1 MSGTHAGSVASPF
14 RQPKAVFAVAFA
26 CVVSFMG
33 IGLVD
38 PILPA
43 ISHELH
49 ASPSEVT
56 LLFTSYLV
64 VTAVAMLITNWVS
77 SRIGAKK
84 TLIAGLIL
92 IVVFSALAGAS
103 PSING
108 IIGFRAGWGVG
119 NALFIATSLAVIV
132 ASASG
137 GFAGAI
143 VLYETALGVGIA
155 VGPLLGGTLGE
166 LSWRGPFYGVA
177 VLMAIALIATI
188 VLVEPTPK
196 PAQKTSLSAPL
207 RALKHRGLLTMSLTA
222 LCYNWGFFTVLGYA
236 PFPMNLSPIKLGLV
250 FTGWGIF
257 VALFAVFGAPRL
269 QASLGIAKTMY
280 ANLAA
285 FAVVVLVIAIWTTDR
300 AVLIPAVIISGVF
313 IGVNNTITTQAVM
326 TVSPVE
332 KPVAS
337 AAYGF
342 VRFIGGG
349 LAPYAAG
356 RLVLA
361 VNIHFPFYIGVGAI
375 LLGIV
380 ILSTAHG
387 LLTQAERVQSEQV
400 AAATAPAA
408 TAPAAAGAG
417 PAEAVRAD
425 GARADAGPDAALI
438 PVEGNAVLAEPGAGV
453 ILAAVDASP
462 VAALVT
468 EAAAVLAAGR
478 REVVHVVH
486 TQEEAAAG
494 GVAIDGETLDA
505 VRAMVR
511 GHLDRLAARNV
522 PAEGQILLH
531 AADHGAAGRMVAEY
545 ANTVGASTIVVGA
558 PSHGG
563 LTALVDGS
571 ASRELWRHARSDIL
585 VVNPDAPRTRDEP
598 SDRADAELLRG

>member
-1 MSGTHAGSVASPF
+1 LSSTHAGSVASPF

-92 IVVFSALAGAS
+92 IVLFSAAAGAS
-103 PSING
+103 PSINA

-155 VGPLLGGTLGE
+155 IGPLLGGTLGE
-166 LSWRGPFYGVA
+166 ISWRGPFYGVA
-177 VLMAIALIATI
+177 GLMSIALIATI
-188 VLVEPTPK
+188 VLVEPLPK
-196 PAQKTSLSAPL
+196 PAHTTGLSAPL

-236 PFPMNLSPIKLGLV
+236 PFPMALSPIKLGLV

-257 VALFAVFGAPRL
+257 VAIFAVFGAPRL

-285 FAVVVLVIAIWTTDR
+285 FAIVVLVIAIWTTDR
-300 AVLIPAVIISGVF
+300 AVLIPAVIISGIF
-313 IGVNNTITTQAVM
+313 IGVNNTVTTQAVM

-337 AAYGF
+337 AAYSF

-356 RLVLA
+356 RMVLA
-361 VNIHFPFYIGVGAI
+361 VNIHFPFYIAVGTI
-375 LLGIV
+375 LLGIA
-380 ILSTAHG
+380 ILTTAHG
-387 LLTQAERVQSEQV
+387 LLTQAERVQVEQV
-400 AAATAPAA
+400 TGSSAAEPAS
-408 TAPAAAGAG
+408 PG
-417 PAEAVRAD
+417 PV
-425 GARADAGPDAALI
+425 GALI
-438 PVEGNAVLAEPGAGV
+438 PVDANAETAEPGARV

-468 EAAAVLAAGR
+468 EAAGGLAADHGG
-478 REVVHVVH
+478 VVHVVH
-486 TQEEAAAG
+486 TQEEATAG
-494 GVAIDGETLDA
+494 DVAIDGESLDA
-505 VRAMVR
+505 ARAVVRNQ
-511 GHLDRLAARNV
+511 LDRLAARHV
-522 PAEGQILLH
+522 PAEGHLLLH

-558 PSHGG
+558 PTHGG
-563 LTALVDGS
+563 LPALMDDS
-571 ASRELWRHARSDIL
+571 ATRGLSRLARSNVL
-585 VVNPDAPRTRDEP
+585 VVNPDAPAGVP
-598 SDRADAELLRG
+598 AEDLWGELAKD

>member
-1 MSGTHAGSVASPF
+1 MSGPHTGSVASPF
-14 RQPKAVFAVAFA
+14 RQPKAVFAVALA

-43 ISHELH
+43 ISHQLH

-77 SRIGAKK
+77 SRLGAKK

-103 PSING
+103 PSINA

-155 VGPLLGGTLGE
+155 IGPLLGGTLGE
-166 LSWRGPFYGVA
+166 ISWRGPFFGVS
-177 VLMAIALIATI
+177 VLMAIALIATV

-196 PAQKTSLSAPL
+196 PAHKTSLSAPL
-207 RALKHRGLLTMSLTA
+207 RALRHRGLLTMSLTA

-236 PFPMNLSPIKLGLV
+236 PFPMNLSPIRLGLV
-250 FTGWGIF
+250 FTGWGTF

-269 QASLGIAKTMY
+269 QATFGIAKTMY

-300 AVLIPAVIISGVF
+300 AVLIPAVIISGIF

-337 AAYGF
+337 AAYSF

-361 VNIHFPFYIGVGAI
+361 AGIHVPFFIAAGAI
-375 LLGIV
+375 VLGIV

-387 LLTQAERVQSEQV
+387 LLTEAERVQAEQV
-400 AAATAPAA
+400 SGTGTAAPAA
-408 TAPAAAGAG
+408 TL
-417 PAEAVRAD
+417 V
-425 GARADAGPDAALI
+425 
-438 PVEGNAVLAEPGAGV
+438 PVAGNAVTRDSGASV
-453 ILAAVDASP
+453 ILAAIDSSP

-468 EAAAVLAAGR
+468 EAAARLAAASGGM
-478 REVVHVVH
+478 VHVVH
-486 TQEEAAAG
+486 TQEDAIAG
-494 GVAIDGETLDA
+494 DAGTDGEDPETARA
-505 VRAMVR
+505 VVR
-511 GHLDRLAARNV
+511 NHLDQLAAHQV

-531 AADHGAAGRMVAEY
+531 APDHGTAGRMVAEY
-545 ANTVGASTIVVGA
+545 ANTIGASTIVIGA
-558 PSHGG
+558 PTHGG
-563 LTALVDGS
+563 LPALMDGS
-571 ASRELWRHARSDIL
+571 ASRELWRHTRSNVLIVD
-585 VVNPDAPRTRDEP
+585 PDAPRARG
-598 SDRADAELLRG
+598 DRSADAELLGGQLGPLHPVGDLLPGGLAGEVR

>member
-1 MSGTHAGSVASPF
+1 MSGSHATSVASPF

-92 IVVFSALAGAS
+92 IVVFSAAAGAS
-103 PSING
+103 PTING

-155 VGPLLGGTLGE
+155 IGPLLGGTLGE
-166 LSWRGPFYGVA
+166 ISWRGPFYGVA
-177 VLMAIALIATI
+177 ALMAIALIATI
-188 VLVEPTPK
+188 VLVEPPPK
-196 PAQKTSLSAPL
+196 PAHTTSLSAPL

-222 LCYNWGFFTVLGYA
+222 LCYNWAFFTVLGYA
-236 PFPMNLSPIKLGLV
+236 PFPMELSPIKLGLV

-257 VALFAVFGAPRL
+257 VAIFAVFGAPRL
-269 QASLGIAKTMY
+269 QARLGIARSMY

-300 AVLIPAVIISGVF
+300 AVLIPAVIISGIF

-361 VNIHFPFYIGVGAI
+361 VNIHFPFYIAVGAI
-375 LLGIV
+375 VAGML
-380 ILSTAHG
+380 ILTTAQG
-387 LLTQAERVQSEQV
+387 LLTQAERVQAEQV
-400 AAATAPAA
+400 AGS
-408 TAPAAAGAG
+408 PAAADTRPVG
-417 PAEAVRAD
+417 
-425 GARADAGPDAALI
+425 ALI
-438 PVEGNAVLAEPGAGV
+438 PVEAHAEAARPGANV

-468 EAAAVLAAGR
+468 EAAGVLAADHGG
-478 REVVHVVH
+478 VVHVVH
-486 TQEEAAAG
+486 TQEEATAG
-494 GVAIDGETLDA
+494 DVAIDGESLDA

-511 GHLDRLAARNV
+511 NHLDRLAAHHV
-522 PAEGQILLH
+522 PAEGHILLH

-545 ANTVGASTIVVGA
+545 ASTIGASTIVIGA
-558 PSHGG
+558 STHGG
-563 LTALVDGS
+563 LPALMDGS
-571 ASRELWRHARSDIL
+571 ASRELWRHARSNVL
-585 VVNPDAPRTRDEP
+585 VVNPDAPAGVP
-598 SDRADAELLRG
+598 AEDLWRELAKDG

>member
-1 MSGTHAGSVASPF
+1 MSGTHGSVASPF
-14 RQPKAVFAVAFA
+14 RQPKAVFAVALA

-77 SRIGAKK
+77 SRLGAKK

-92 IVVFSALAGAS
+92 IVVFSALAGAA
-103 PSING
+103 PSINA

-155 VGPLLGGTLGE
+155 IGPLLGGTLGE
-166 LSWRGPFYGVA
+166 ISWRGPFFGVA
-177 VLMAIALIATI
+177 ALMAIALIATI

-196 PAQKTSLSAPL
+196 PAHKTSLSAPL
-207 RALKHRGLLTMSLTA
+207 RALRHRGLLIMSLTA

-269 QASLGIAKTMY
+269 QATFGIARTMY

-285 FAVVVLVIAIWTTDR
+285 FAVVILVIALWTTDR
-300 AVLIPAVIISGVF
+300 AVLIPAVIVSGIF

-337 AAYGF
+337 AAYSF

-356 RLVLA
+356 RMVLA
-361 VNIHFPFYIGVGAI
+361 INIHFPFFIAAGAVA
-375 LLGIV
+375 LGIV
-380 ILSTAHG
+380 ILATAHK
-387 LLTQAERVQSEQV
+387 LLTEAERVQAEQV
-400 AAATAPAA
+400 TGTPAVDNTEPAA
-408 TAPAAAGAG
+408 TPAAALV
-417 PAEAVRAD
+417 P
-425 GARADAGPDAALI
+425 L
-438 PVEGNAVLAEPGAGV
+438 EGNALPREPGASV
-453 ILAAVDASP
+453 ILAAIDNSP
-462 VAALVT
+462 MAALVT
-468 EAAAVLAAGR
+468 EAAARLATSGGG
-478 REVVHVVH
+478 VVHLVH
-486 TQEEAAAG
+486 TQEDVTAGDGGTDGEDTEAAR
-494 GVAIDGETLDA
+494 A
-505 VRAMVR
+505 VVR
-511 GHLDRLAARNV
+511 SHLDQLAAHHV

-531 AADHGAAGRMVAEY
+531 APDHGTAGRMVAEY
-545 ANTVGASTIVVGA
+545 ANTIGASTIVIGA
-558 PSHGG
+558 PTHGG
-563 LTALVDGS
+563 LPALMDGS
-571 ASRELWRHARSDIL
+571 ASRELWRHTRSNVLI
-585 VVNPDAPRTRDEP
+585 VNPDAPGAGGNG
-598 SDRADAELLRG
+598 SADAELLGGQLGSLHPVGDLLPGGLAGEVR

>member
-1 MSGTHAGSVASPF
+1 MMSGTHAGSVASPF

-43 ISHELH
+43 ISNKLH

-77 SRIGAKK
+77 SRLGAKK
-84 TLIAGLIL
+84 TLIVGLIL
-92 IVVFSALAGAS
+92 IVVFSAAAGAS
-103 PSING
+103 PGING

-155 VGPLLGGTLGE
+155 IGPLLGGTLGE
-166 LSWRGPFYGVA
+166 ISWRGPFYGVSC
-177 VLMAIALIATI
+177 LMAIALIATV

-196 PAQKTSLSAPL
+196 PAHTTSLSAPL

-236 PFPMNLSPIKLGLV
+236 PFPMDLSPIKLGLV
-250 FTGWGIF
+250 FTGWGIL

-313 IGVNNTITTQAVM
+313 IGVNNTVTTQAVM

-332 KPVAS
+332 KPVAA

-380 ILSTAHG
+380 ILSTAHS
-387 LLTQAERVQSEQV
+387 LLTQAERVQAEQV
-400 AAATAPAA
+400 AAATAPAPA
-408 TAPAAAGAG
+408 SAAPASAAQ
-417 PAEAVRAD
+417 
-425 GARADAGPDAALI
+425 ADAGPDAALI
-438 PVEGNAVLAEPGAGV
+438 PVEGNTVLAEPGAGV
-453 ILAAVDASP
+453 ILAAIDASP

-468 EAAAVLAAGR
+468 EAAAVLAASR
-478 REVVHVVH
+478 RDVVHVVH
-486 TQEEAAAG
+486 TQEEATAG
-494 GVAIDGETLDA
+494 DVAIDGESLDA
-505 VRAMVR
+505 ARAMVR
-511 GHLDRLAARNV
+511 DHLDRLAVRHV

-531 AADHGAAGRMVAEY
+531 AAGHGAAGRMVAEY
-545 ANTVGASTIVVGA
+545 ANTIGASTIVVGA

-563 LTALVDGS
+563 LAALMDAS
-571 ASRELWRHARSDIL
+571 ASRELWRHARSNIL
-585 VVNPDAPRTRDEP
+585 VVNPDAPGTRDDR

>member
-1 MSGTHAGSVASPF
+1 MSGSHATSVASPF

-43 ISHELH
+43 ISNELH

-92 IVVFSALAGAS
+92 IVVFSAAAGAS
-103 PSING
+103 PTING

-155 VGPLLGGTLGE
+155 IGPLLGGTLGE
-166 LSWRGPFYGVA
+166 ISWRGPFFGVA
-177 VLMAIALIATI
+177 ALMAIALIATI
-188 VLVEPTPK
+188 VLVEPVPK
-196 PAQKTSLSAPL
+196 PAHTTSLSAPL

-222 LCYNWGFFTVLGYA
+222 LCYNWAFFTVLGYA
-236 PFPMNLSPIKLGLV
+236 PFPMELSPIKLGLV

-257 VALFAVFGAPRL
+257 VAIFAVFGAPRL
-269 QASLGIAKTMY
+269 QARLGIAKSMY

-300 AVLIPAVIISGVF
+300 AVLIPAVIISGIF

-349 LAPYAAG
+349 LAPYVAG

-361 VNIHFPFYIGVGAI
+361 VNIHFPFYIAVGAI
-375 LLGIV
+375 VAGIV
-380 ILSTAHG
+380 ILTTAQG
-387 LLTQAERVQSEQV
+387 LLNQAERVQAEQV
-400 AAATAPAA
+400 AGS
-408 TAPAAAGAG
+408 AAAGEPAG
-417 PAEAVRAD
+417 AEPV
-425 GARADAGPDAALI
+425 GTLI
-438 PVEGNAVLAEPGAGV
+438 PVGVSAAEAKPGATV

-468 EAAAVLAAGR
+468 EAAGVLAADHGG
-478 REVVHVVH
+478 VVHVVH
-486 TQEEAAAG
+486 TQEEAVAG
-494 GVAIDGETLDA
+494 DVAIDGESLDA
-505 VRAMVR
+505 ARAMVR
-511 GHLDRLAARNV
+511 NHLDRLAAHHV
-522 PAEGQILLH
+522 PAEGHILLH

-545 ANTVGASTIVVGA
+545 ASTVGASTIVIGA
-558 PSHGG
+558 PTHGG
-563 LTALVDGS
+563 LPALMDGS
-571 ASRELWRHARSDIL
+571 ASHELARYARSNVL
-585 VVNPDAPRTRDEP
+585 VVNADAPAGVPAEDLWRELARD
-598 SDRADAELLRG
+598 G